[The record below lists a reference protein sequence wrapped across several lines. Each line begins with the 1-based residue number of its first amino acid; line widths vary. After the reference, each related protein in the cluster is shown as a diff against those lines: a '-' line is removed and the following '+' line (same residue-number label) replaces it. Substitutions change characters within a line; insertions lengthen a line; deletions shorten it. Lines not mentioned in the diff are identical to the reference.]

1 MAECFAKVNGVE
13 LCYETLGDPEGRPL
27 LLIMGLGG
35 PLIWWDDGLCDLLVQ
50 HGFYVIRYD
59 NRDCGRSTMMNGAVK
74 PSPLRAFVG
83 DNRTA
88 SYTLNDMAADAAGLL
103 DHLELARAHVIG
115 ISMGGMI
122 AQMLAIRKP
131 DHVLSMTSIMSTTGS
146 RTVGWPKPRTLPLLL
161 RRPPR
166 LRDGYIEHALS
177 IWRAIASP
185 GFPLD
190 EERIRARAGAT
201 YDRGIDPRG
210 TARQL
215 VAITAS
221 GDRTAL
227 LRRVNLPTLVVHGAD
242 DPLVHRSG
250 GIATAKAIKDA
261 QLMVIRG
268 MGHDLPP
275 VLWPRVVNAV
285 DRNAKRAQ
293 AAVPVT
299 AG

>member
-1 MAECFAKVNGVE
+1 MGECLAKVNGIE
-13 LCYETLGDPEGRPL
+13 LCYETIGDPSGRPL

-35 PLIWWDDGLCDLLVQ
+35 PLIWWDDGLCDLLVR
-50 HGFYVIRYD
+50 HGFFVIRYD
-59 NRDCGRSTMMNGAVK
+59 NRDCGLSTIMKDVA
-74 PSPLRAFVG
+74 PPAPLKALLG
-83 DNRTA
+83 DKNAA
-88 SYTLNDMAADAAGLL
+88 SYTLDDLAADAASLL
-103 DHLELARAHVIG
+103 GHLELPSAHVMG

-122 AQMLAIRKP
+122 GQTLAIREP
-131 DHVLSMTSIMSTTGS
+131 ERVLSLTSIMSTTGS
-146 RTVGWPKPRTLPLLL
+146 RRVGWPKPRALPLLL
-161 RRPPR
+161 RRAPR
-166 LRDGYIEHALS
+166 SRDGYIEHALG
-177 IWRAIASP
+177 IWRVIGSP

-227 LRRVNLPTLVVHGAD
+227 LKGVTAPTLVIHGAD
-242 DPLVHRSG
+242 DPLVHPSG
-250 GIATAKAIKDA
+250 GTATARAIPDA

-285 DRNAKRAQ
+285 DRNAKRAKSDVSI
-293 AAVPVT
+293 AA
-299 AG
+299 G

>member
-1 MAECFAKVNGVE
+1 MAECFAKVNGIE
-13 LCYETLGDPEGRPL
+13 LCYETIGDPTGRPL

-35 PLIWWDDGLCDLLVQ
+35 PLIWWDDRLCDLLVQ

-59 NRDCGRSTMMNGAVK
+59 NRDCGRSTMMKGAVK
-74 PSPLRAFVG
+74 PSPVRAFLG
-83 DNRTA
+83 DKRTA
-88 SYTLNDMAADAAGLL
+88 SYTLDDMAADAAGLL
-103 DHLELARAHVIG
+103 DHLELPKAHTMG

-122 AQMLAIRKP
+122 AQTLAIRRP
-131 DHVLSMTSIMSTTGS
+131 DRVLSMTSIMSTTGN
-146 RTVGWPKPRTLPLLL
+146 RKVGWPKPSVLPLLL

-166 LRDGYIEHALS
+166 SRDGYVEHALR
-177 IWRAIASP
+177 IWRAICSP

-190 EERIRARAGAT
+190 EDRIRTRAEAT

-215 VAITAS
+215 VAITVS
-221 GDRTAL
+221 GDRTQP
-227 LRRVNLPTLVVHGAD
+227 LRKVSAPTLVVHGAD

-250 GIATAKAIKDA
+250 GIATARAVKDA

-275 VLWPRVVNAV
+275 VLWPRVINAV
-285 DRNAKRAQ
+285 DRNAKRA
-293 AAVPVT
+293 AVEVPVAT
-299 AG
+299 G